1 MQNIGIY
8 VGRFCP
14 IHTGHMRI
22 IDAMI
27 KRFTDNN
34 CLLFIG
40 SCNSPISWRVLFT
53 YSDRRRWIK
62 RLYPTLKV
70 MGMPD
75 VPGND
80 AVWLQMIDDYIDT
93 AFPHGSQNRIF
104 FGGSQ
109 EDIEFFYDNGRQI
122 EIVDRDEHPVSATN
136 IRQLLLLEE
145 SIHKFV
151 DPRIAH
157 EVKDIFRKRI
167 KMLDEL
173 RQGV

>member
-1 MQNIGIY
+1 MRNIGIY

-22 IDAMI
+22 IDAML
-27 KRFTDNN
+27 KRYTDEN
-34 CLLFIG
+34 CLVLIG
-40 SCNSPISWRVLFT
+40 SCNAPISWRVLFT
-53 YSDRRRWIK
+53 YADRRRWIK

-70 MGMPD
+70 IGMPD

-80 AVWLQMIDDYIDT
+80 SVWLQMIDDYIDV
-93 AFPHGSQNRIF
+93 AFPFGSQNRTF

-122 EIVDRDEHPVSATN
+122 EIVDRDEIPVSATN

-151 DPRIAH
+151 DLRIAH

-173 RQGV
+173 RQ